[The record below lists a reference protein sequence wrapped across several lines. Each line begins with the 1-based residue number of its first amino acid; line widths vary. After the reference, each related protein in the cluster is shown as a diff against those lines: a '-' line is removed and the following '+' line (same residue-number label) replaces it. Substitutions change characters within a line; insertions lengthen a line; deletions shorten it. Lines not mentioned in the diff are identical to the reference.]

1 MAQADR
7 YSQRQQLGRE
17 KERPAGGT
25 RSPPPELDRPDLR
38 AAQVR
43 STPLSTTSHRTRLPL
58 PQEVREPST
67 RSRRE
72 TASFHRLSAVARHRH
87 RASRTRSSSHLQHG
101 VLRPQLRRDL
111 HSTVIRRRPHRG
123 FITAARDGVFRV
135 FAGNGRCRLRRAGRL
150 RHRGVGDL
158 RPRHGRAGRLL
169 VDGTTKVPPFIVIF
183 RGHGAPGGASGTCR
197 GQAQDPAR
205 EEQEGQAVHELQPQP
220 SGFAGPS
227 FS

>member
-1 MAQADR
+1 MLDALASLLFLYYKKLTAPPTAVAQADR

-101 VLRPQLRRDL
+101 FPAPTRSSQHLHQTASPLWLHHRSPRRC
-111 HSTVIRRRPHRG
+111 PP
-123 FITAARDGVFRV
+123 
-135 FAGNGRCRLRRAGRL
+135 RLRRKWPLPPTSCRAAWTSRC
-150 RHRGVGDL
+150 R
-158 RPRHGRAGRLL
+158 RP
-169 VDGTTKVPPFIVIF
+169 
-183 RGHGAPGGASGTCR
+183 
-197 GQAQDPAR
+197 
-205 EEQEGQAVHELQPQP
+205 P
-220 SGFAGPS
+220 SPSRSSRSTPRPWNNKGPS
-227 FS
+227 LHRHLPRTWSFWSLVFFLPALLGCA